1 MNSIPASQLVNV
13 IPSVLGAGGSPLSLN
28 AVFLTEDT
36 SIPIGTVQPFST
48 LESVQDWF
56 GANAVESQ
64 LAAVYFAGFTKA
76 TRLPG
81 TLYFAQFNDADV
93 AAYLRSGSFE
103 GVTLAQLQA
112 LSGTL
117 IITIDGVVET
127 TGNIDLSA
135 ASSFSNAAALIQ
147 TALNAQSAGTTCTY
161 DSLRSAFVIVSPTVG
176 APTSSLSFATG
187 TLAVGLK
194 VTSATGAVLSQ
205 GADATTPGDMM
216 DTVTD
221 VTQNWATFMTTW
233 EPLLADKLLFAD
245 WVNTS
250 NQRYLFVCW
259 DSDVTALQP
268 NASASFGVLTANF
281 NGVAPVWNVDGTIAA
296 LICGI
301 AASIDFL
308 RTNGRLT
315 FAYRAGAGLVAEI
328 TSADTANNLISN
340 GYNFYGAYATSS
352 EQFTFLQD
360 GQVSGDWAW
369 LDTYI
374 NQIQL
379 NAALQQAELTL
390 LTQVGA
396 IPYNARGFG
405 LVRAAAADPIN
416 AALNF
421 GSIVPGVE
429 LSDSQIAQVNSAAGI
444 NVATPIQQQGYYL
457 QIVPPAAQVRV
468 DRGSPVITLWYT
480 DGGSIQKITL
490 ASIAIQ

>member
-28 AVFLTEDT
+28 AVFLTQDT
-36 SIPIGTVQPFST
+36 SIPIGTVQPFTT

-56 GANAVESQ
+56 GPNAVESQ

-103 GVTLAQLQA
+103 GVTLSQLQA
-112 LSGTL
+112 LSGVLTL
-117 IITIDGVVET
+117 TIDGSPET
-127 TGNIDLSA
+127 TGNIDLSG
-135 ASSFSNAAALIQ
+135 ASSFSNAAALVQ
-147 TALNAQSAGTTCTY
+147 TALDAVSTGTTCTY
-161 DSLRSAFVIVSPTVG
+161 DSLRNAFVIVSPTDG
-176 APTSSLSFATG
+176 ASSTLTFCTG
-187 TLAVGLK
+187 TLSAGLK
-194 VTSATGAVLSQ
+194 MTSATGAVLSQ
-205 GADATTPGDMM
+205 GAAATTPGDMM

-233 EPLLADKLLFAD
+233 EPDLDDKLLFAD
-245 WVNTS
+245 WVNAS

-259 DSDVTALQP
+259 DSDATALAP

-281 NGVAPVWNVDGTIAA
+281 NGVCPVWNVDGTIAA
-296 LICGI
+296 LVCGI
-301 AASIDFL
+301 TASIDFL

-315 FAYRAGAGLVAEI
+315 YAYRSGAGLVAEI
-328 TSADTANNLISN
+328 TSADVANNLISN

-352 EQFTFLQD
+352 AQFTFLQD
-360 GQVSGDWAW
+360 GQVSGDWNW
-369 LDTYI
+369 LDTYV

-379 NAALQQAELTL
+379 NAALQQAMLSL
-390 LTQVGA
+390 LVSVGA

-457 QIVPPAAQVRV
+457 QILPPAAQVRV

-490 ASIAIQ
+490 ASIAIE